1 MLEGESIKVLI
12 DDDKLIHMSWQ
23 MAARKADVE
32 LKTFFSVDEFLES
45 CECISQQTE
54 IFIDSNLAD
63 GKRGEIESEKI
74 FNAGF
79 EELFLS
85 TGYNSEDI
93 QRPEWIKAVTGKRPE
108 FN

>member
-1 MLEGESIKVLI
+1 MKVLI

-23 MAARKADVE
+23 MAARKADIE
-32 LKTFFSVDEFLES
+32 LKTYFTVDEFLDS
-45 CECISQQTE
+45 CECLSKQTE

-79 EELFLS
+79 EVLFLS

-93 QRPEWIKAVTGKRPE
+93 QCPVWIKGVTGKRPN
-108 FN
+108 FSDSFQ